1 MKANRRRSRRPIA
14 ATVLD
19 EGWRIERAKGEIVS
33 PRPSLVDFSFD
44 LRRLRT
50 RRQPRRSFD
59 PWWKDREE
67 TKRNSLLEREKERV
81 LIGRMDNRLLWR
93 WSCNL
98 ILYIGYILYIVKS
111 LCDINGY
118 VFTIKKKKGKKKK
131 NAAKNARGGIKG
143 GGGDVRS
150 PPSSFGEG
158 GRSRPRSMKIAI
170 GHHHLDAL
178 RIKIFDVYAFV
189 TFDRCETKWSKRSI
203 NILTR
208 VRYVIN
214 LFLVFREISR
224 K

>member
-1 MKANRRRSRRPIA
+1 MREWEWERERFKKKGEKDESEPATFSTPDRCDGARRGVEDR
-14 ATVLD
+14 
-19 EGWRIERAKGEIVS
+19 RAKGEIVS

-118 VFTIKKKKGKKKK
+118 VFTIKKKKGKKKRMRRK
-131 NAAKNARGGIKG
+131 MRGGG
-143 GGGDVRS
+143 LR
-150 PPSSFGEG
+150 GEG
-158 GRSRPRSMKIAI
+158 GM
-170 GHHHLDAL
+170 
-178 RIKIFDVYAFV
+178 
-189 TFDRCETKWSKRSI
+189 
-203 NILTR
+203 
-208 VRYVIN
+208 
-214 LFLVFREISR
+214 
-224 K
+224 